1 MKQCDKLAKLMTIPS
16 NYRQLKPNETI
27 RKGDLYRQAWDKSI
41 HPVNNSIG
49 RTVGDYPSGSYTFW
63 RRRHTKQVATS
74 APVTKRQTKT
84 DEPKK
89 TVTVVSF
96 SYPGSQS
103 HVPRLRTVQLISLD
117 DKYLVGL
124 EITGDHPGEY
134 KFQFK
139 RYSRW
144 KIRGISLVH
153 FGPPLQ

>member
-1 MKQCDKLAKLMTIPS
+1 MTIPS
-16 NYRQLKPNETI
+16 NYRQLKPNEII
-27 RKGDLYRQAWDKSI
+27 RKGDLYRLIQEWDDNAI
-41 HPVNNSIG
+41 PVRNSIG
-49 RTVGDYPSGSYTFW
+49 RIVSAYPYTFW
-63 RRRHTKQVATS
+63 RRRHTKNVVSQ
-74 APVTKRQTKT
+74 APIAKAKTKT

-124 EITGDHPGEY
+124 EVTGDRPGEY

-153 FGPPLQ
+153 FGSPLQ